1 MYKLKL
7 ISGRLQYDFEEP
19 ELSSFPTSRTFAVSC
34 SHLVCLADHTVRPQ
48 IMIAL
53 WQERIRDCVPKWA
66 TESGANNDKSYAAAV
81 WSKAARPQA
90 LYTNP

>member
-1 MYKLKL
+1 MKMYKLKL

-34 SHLVCLADHTVRPQ
+34 SHLVCLANHTVRPQ

-53 WQERIRDCVPKWA
+53 
-66 TESGANNDKSYAAAV
+66 
-81 WSKAARPQA
+81 
-90 LYTNP
+90 